1 MAYFHGAQASKRGT
15 SISTPVTAESC
26 IHFIVGTAPVHMV
39 GGKVN
44 EPVYVSSYE
53 EAVEAVGYSD
63 DWGKYD
69 ISEEIY
75 TSFKLYQNG
84 PIVIVNVL
92 DPQKHLTGETEAQD
106 MDLSAGVLD
115 LPLEALADTVVVK
128 GYSEETVLTDDYT
141 RGVDYELLYTDGVLR
156 LERIEGGAIA
166 SDNAKLNI
174 KYNAVDPSK
183 VTKKDIIGGYDINT
197 KKSSGFE
204 LVDFVFPKFRV
215 IPTIFLA
222 PNFSHDSEVAA
233 IMAAKAENINGLFK
247 GKAIIDVDTTEA
259 ATYTEAVEWK
269 NKNNIVQPSELL
281 VWPMLTLGGRVFH
294 HSTQLA
300 GLMAKTDAD
309 EDLGKGTPCESA
321 SNKTLQIDGMV
332 LADGTEVLLDLT
344 KANYLNSQGIITGLN
359 FIGGFVSWGNETA
372 CYPSNTDVTDYF
384 YCVSRMFQWVGN
396 SVILSMWSKVDRGL
410 KPRLVES
417 VVQSINIWL
426 NGLMADEVI
435 LGGRIE
441 FLEEEN
447 PVTDLMAGIAHFHIY
462 LTPPSPAK
470 ELDFVLEYDVS
481 YLETLFSE

>member
-1 MAYFHGAQASKRGT
+1 MAYFHGAKASKRGT
-15 SISTPVTAESC
+15 SISTPVTADSC
-26 IHFIVGTAPVHMV
+26 IHLIVGTAPAHMV

-44 EPVYVSSYE
+44 EPVYVSSYA
-53 EAVEAVGYSD
+53 EAVEAMGYSD
-63 DWGKYD
+63 DWKKYD
-69 ISEEIY
+69 ICEEIY

-84 PIVIVNVL
+84 PIIIINVL
-92 DPQKHLTGETEAQD
+92 DPAKHLTRETDATD
-106 MDLSAGVLD
+106 MRLSGGILD
-115 LPLEALADTVVVK
+115 LPLEALADKVVVK
-128 GYSEETVLTDDYT
+128 GYSTEDTLTDEYQ
-141 RGVDYELLYTDGVLR
+141 RGVDYELLYTDEVLR

-166 SDNAKLNI
+166 SDNATLNI

-204 LVDFVFPKFRV
+204 LVDFIFPKFRV
-215 IPTIFLA
+215 IPTVFLA

-233 IMAAKAENINGLFK
+233 IMAAKAESINGLFK
-247 GKAIIDVDTTEA
+247 GVAIIDVDTTEA
-259 ATYTEAVEWK
+259 TTYTEAVEWK
-269 NKNNIVQPSELL
+269 TKKNIVQPSELL

-294 HSTQLA
+294 YSTQLA

-309 EDLGKGTPCESA
+309 EDLGKETPCESA
-321 SNKTLQIDGMV
+321 SNKTLQIDGMA

-417 VVQSINIWL
+417 VVQSLNIWL
-426 NGLMADEVI
+426 NGLTADEVI

-462 LTPPSPAK
+462 ITPPSPAK

-481 YLETLFSE
+481 YLETLFAA

>member
-1 MAYFHGAQASKRGT
+1 MAYFHGAKASKRGT
-15 SISTPVTAESC
+15 SISTPVTVDSC
-26 IHFIVGTAPVHMV
+26 IHLIVGTAPAHMV
-39 GGKVN
+39 NGKVN
-44 EPVYVSSYE
+44 EPVYVSSYAD
-53 EAVEAVGYSD
+53 AVEAMGYSD
-63 DWGKYD
+63 DWKKYD
-69 ISEEIY
+69 ICEEIY

-84 PIVIVNVL
+84 PIIIINVL
-92 DPQKHLTGETEAQD
+92 DPKKHLTGETDAAD
-106 MDLSAGVLD
+106 MRLSGGVLD
-115 LPLEALADTVVVK
+115 LPLEALADKVVVK
-128 GYSEETVLTDDYT
+128 GYSTEETLTDEYK
-141 RGVDYELLYTDGVLR
+141 RGVDYELLYTDEVLR
-156 LERIEGGAIA
+156 LERIEGGAIT
-166 SDNAKLNI
+166 SDNATLNI

-204 LVDFVFPKFRV
+204 LVDFIFPKFRV
-215 IPTIFLA
+215 IPTVFLA

-233 IMAAKAENINGLFK
+233 IMAAKAESINGLFK
-247 GKAIIDVDTTEA
+247 GVAIIDIDTTEA
-259 ATYTEAVEWK
+259 TTYTEAVEWK
-269 NKNNIVQPSELL
+269 TKKNIVQPSELL
-281 VWPMLTLGGRVFH
+281 VWPMLTLGGRIFH
-294 HSTQLA
+294 YSTQLA

-309 EDLGKGTPCESA
+309 EDLGKETPCESA

-332 LADGTEVLLDLT
+332 LEDGTEVLLDLT

-384 YCVSRMFQWVGN
+384 YCVNRMFSWVGN
-396 SVILSMWSKVDRGL
+396 SIILSMWNKVDRGL

-417 VVQSINIWL
+417 VVQSLNIWL
-426 NGLMADEVI
+426 NGLTAEEVI

-470 ELDFVLEYDVS
+470 ELDFVLEYDIS
-481 YLETLFSE
+481 YLETLFE

>member
-1 MAYFHGAQASKRGT
+1 MAYFHGAKASKRGT
-15 SISTPVTAESC
+15 SISTPVTADSC
-26 IHFIVGTAPVHMV
+26 IHLIVGTAPAHMV
-39 GGKVN
+39 NGKVN
-44 EPVYVSSYE
+44 EPVYVSSYT
-53 EAVEAVGYSD
+53 EAVEAMGYSD
-63 DWGKYD
+63 DWKKYD
-69 ISEEIY
+69 ICEEIY

-84 PIVIVNVL
+84 PIVIINVL
-92 DPQKHLTGETEAQD
+92 DPTKHLTGETDAED
-106 MDLSAGVLD
+106 MRLSGGVLD
-115 LPLEALADTVVVK
+115 LPLEALADKVVVK
-128 GYSEETVLTDDYT
+128 GYSTEETLTDEYK
-141 RGVDYELLYTDGVLR
+141 RGVDYELLYTDEVLR
-156 LERIEGGAIA
+156 LERIEGGAIT
-166 SDNAKLNI
+166 SDNATLNI

-204 LVDFVFPKFRV
+204 LVDFIFPKFRV
-215 IPTIFLA
+215 IPTVFLA

-233 IMAAKAENINGLFK
+233 IMAAKAESINGLFK

-259 ATYTEAVEWK
+259 TTYTEAVEWK

-294 HSTQLA
+294 YSTQLA
-300 GLMAKTDAD
+300 GLMAKTDAN

-332 LADGTEVLLDLT
+332 LEDGTEVLLDLT

-417 VVQSINIWL
+417 VVQSLNIWL
-426 NGLMADEVI
+426 NGLTAEEVI

-470 ELDFVLEYDVS
+470 ELDFVLEYDIS
-481 YLETLFSE
+481 YLETLFE